1 MFHVFTE
8 YLMSFTFLIFPGS
21 LGLSGGAQRGAHTH
35 SQWDFTPQASFS
47 HQYRSLASSPEAWGR
62 LRHSTDPGCTV
73 APWRQGVSQ
82 CLMVAG

>member
-8 YLMSFTFLIFPGS
+8 YLMSFEGLWFTFLIFPGS

-47 HQYRSLASSPEAWGR
+47 HQYRSLAS
-62 LRHSTDPGCTV
+62 
-73 APWRQGVSQ
+73 
-82 CLMVAG
+82 